1 VPGLYAV
8 GEVACTGVHGANR
21 LASNSL
27 LEGLVFAHR
36 AAHDVATRVDAGEL
50 RSTPEPV
57 ERPGGAGL
65 VAAAARSRVQRA
77 ASEGAGPIR
86 SASSL
91 EAAAERLAGVRAD
104 AHVAADVVADPQA
117 AEWET
122 TNVHQVATALVH
134 AAWVRTETRGGHFR
148 TDFPAP
154 DPAWER
160 RVELALD
167 DDGILAEVAHAPAR

>member
-1 VPGLYAV
+1 
-8 GEVACTGVHGANR
+8 VACTGVHGANR

-36 AAHDVATRVDAGEL
+36 AAHDVATRYDAGEL
-50 RSTPEPV
+50 RSAPEPV
-57 ERPGGAGL
+57 ERPGAAGL

-77 ASEGAGPIR
+77 ASDGAGPIR
-86 SASSL
+86 SAASL
-91 EAAAERLAGVRAD
+91 ETAAERLAGVRTD
-104 AHVAADVVADPQA
+104 AHLAADVVADPQA

-134 AAWVRTETRGGHFR
+134 AARVRTETRGGHFR
-148 TDFPAP
+148 TDFPQP

-160 RVELALD
+160 RVEVALD
-167 DDGILAEVAHAPAR
+167 DDGALREVGRSAPR